1 MAQVLRGSTFDGG
14 LTLGA
19 SAGLSGDAESVDDGA
34 PARRARTLHGGR
46 AKVEETE
53 LIERS
58 DGAVTYLVLNRP
70 DCLNALSARMGSA
83 IVDAITRAGSDS
95 MIRVV
100 VLKGS
105 GRAFS
110 AGGDVKQMARDI
122 ADGRPAAYFGHPL
135 ATIHA
140 AALAIRKL
148 EKPVIAS
155 LHGAVAGA
163 GLNLALC
170 CDYRIAADNA
180 VFIQAFSNI
189 GLAPDTGATY
199 LLPRL
204 VGLARA
210 TELLFE
216 GRSLDAVEAEALGLV
231 NRVVALDQLDAVVDA
246 LAGRLAARPT
256 RALGFT
262 KRLLQQGA
270 GRSFEAQLSAEHSA
284 QQTLGA
290 RSPDFAEGVRA
301 FMEKRA
307 PHFTGQ

>member
-1 MAQVLRGSTFDGG
+1 LPDDT
-14 LTLGA
+14 
-19 SAGLSGDAESVDDGA
+19 ESHDDDTVVTHA
-34 PARRARTLHGGR
+34 LTLHGGC
-46 AKVEETE
+46 ATVEEDE
-53 LIERS
+53 LIERT
-58 DGAVTYLVLNRP
+58 DGAVTSLVLNRP
-70 DCLNALSARMGSA
+70 DCLNALSAHMGSA
-83 IVDAITRAGSDS
+83 IVDAIARAASDP

-100 VLKGS
+100 VLKGN

-216 GRSLDAVEAEALGLV
+216 GRAVDAPEAEVLGFV
-231 NRVVALDQLDAVVDA
+231 NRVVALDQLDAAVDA
-246 LAGRLAARPT
+246 LAHRLAARPT
-256 RALGFT
+256 RALGLT

-290 RSPDFAEGVRA
+290 RSPDYAEGVRA
-301 FMEKRA
+301 FLEKRA
-307 PHFTGQ
+307 PHFTGR